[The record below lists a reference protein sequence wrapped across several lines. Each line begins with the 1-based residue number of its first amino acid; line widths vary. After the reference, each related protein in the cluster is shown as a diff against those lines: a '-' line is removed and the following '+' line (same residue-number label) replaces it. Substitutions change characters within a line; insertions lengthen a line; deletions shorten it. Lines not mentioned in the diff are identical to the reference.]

1 MISMDVKTRTG
12 NYVSGTHMNCLRTSI
27 WDLNIKVQH
36 SAVFAQIKATLKFK
50 IYLDSHHLLPP
61 LLVLIPPLSILH
73 SLSPRILLWVDNW
86 SLLHIASAFAPKC
99 ILSQTG
105 NPFKVYLQNHGI
117 NLHKTSHL
125 TKNRIQNPY
134 KDLWDPE
141 GFAHWHLGLFPTSNS
156 HSLLF
161 MHTGYFYVLLLF
173 KNALALGNFG
183 LLVPLFEN
191 FTHCASREPWISF
204 SHCFQVSV

>member
-1 MISMDVKTRTG
+1 MG
-12 NYVSGTHMNCLRTSI
+12 WQLVSAPHCFCLC
-27 WDLNIKVQH
+27 
-36 SAVFAQIKATLKFK
+36 F
-50 IYLDSHHLLPP
+50 
-61 LLVLIPPLSILH
+61 
-73 SLSPRILLWVDNW
+73 
-86 SLLHIASAFAPKC
+86 PKC

-125 TKNRIQNPY
+125 TKDRTQNPC

-141 GFAHWHLGLFPTSNS
+141 GFSHWHLGLFATSSS

-161 MHTGYFYVLLLF
+161 MHTGYFGVLLF
-173 KNALALGNFG
+173 FRNALALGNFG

-204 SHCFQVSV
+204 SQCFQVSVSMKNYHRDLFYLPI